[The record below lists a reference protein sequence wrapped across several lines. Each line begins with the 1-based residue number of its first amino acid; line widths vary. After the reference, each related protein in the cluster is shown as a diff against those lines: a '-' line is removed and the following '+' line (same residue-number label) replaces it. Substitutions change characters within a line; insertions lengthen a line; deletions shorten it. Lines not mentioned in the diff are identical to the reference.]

1 MKNFEYYN
9 PAKIIFGV
17 GSQNKLKYLLE
28 AEGVT
33 SLLLVYSGDF
43 IKDLGIYQ
51 VVKTA
56 TEELGIKFL
65 ENGNVVPN
73 PEIGLVRE
81 LVSQA
86 KEEAVDFILAVGG
99 GSAIDTAKAV
109 AIGVPYEGD
118 VWDFFEK
125 GIVPENVIPIGVIS
139 TTASSGSETSNAAI
153 LSSGEWKLG
162 FEDDR
167 IIPKFAIMNPDY
179 TAGLPKYQ
187 TNVGIADVLA
197 HLLERYF
204 SDEKNSDTTDYLI
217 EGAIKALLLN
227 AGRIIKLQSEKE
239 VSELQNNE
247 EYLNAKAEIQWLA
260 SVAHNNF
267 LDAGRSAD
275 WGSHRIEHELSAEYG
290 ITHGEG
296 MAVVFVAWVKY
307 AAQVKP
313 WRPALLATRV
323 FGVDA
328 YDHSEKE
335 RALILSDKLRGFF
348 KELNLATSLSELDI
362 PDDAFERM
370 AERATRNGSVGH
382 YIKLDRDKFTDILKL
397 AK

>member
-1 MKNFEYYN
+1 MKSFEYYN

-17 GSQNKLKYLLE
+17 GSQNKLKNLLE

-43 IKDLGIYQ
+43 IKDLGIYE
-51 VVKTA
+51 VVHKA
-56 TEELGIKFL
+56 SEELGINII
-65 ENGNVVPN
+65 ESGDVVPN
-73 PEIGLVRE
+73 PTIELARE
-81 LVSQA
+81 LVERGKEA
-86 KEEAVDFILAVGG
+86 KVDFILAVGG

-109 AIGVPYEGD
+109 AIGIPYIGD

-125 GIVPENVIPIGVIS
+125 GTVPEKVLPIGVIS

-167 IIPKFAIMNPDY
+167 IIPRFAILNPEY
-179 TAGLPKYQ
+179 TLGLPEYQ

-204 SDEKNSDTTDYLI
+204 SDERNSDTTDYLI
-217 EGAIKALLLN
+217 EGAVKALLLN
-227 AGRIIKLQSEKE
+227 GRRIVKLQHSLSREELIKSED
-239 VSELQNNE
+239 
-247 EYLNAKAEIQWLA
+247 YLNAKAEVQWLA

-296 MAVVFVAWVKY
+296 MAVVLVAWTKY
-307 AAQVKP
+307 IAGVKP
-313 WRPALLATRV
+313 WRPALLASRV
-323 FGVDA
+323 FGADA
-328 YDHSEKE
+328 YDYSEEE
-335 RALILSDKLRGFF
+335 RALILSDKLREFF
-348 KELNLATSLSELDI
+348 KELSLATSLEELKINDSRF
-362 PDDAFERM
+362 ARM
-370 AERATRNGSVGH
+370 AKRATRNGPVGH
-382 YIKLDRDKFTDILKL
+382 YVPLDASGFEAVLKE
-397 AK
+397 A